1 MLLLVSLSSGEFTV
15 HTRDSKGISKLRLI
29 QLILPY
35 KISCIIVSLE
45 IPLLSLTDLE
55 AGCVDHGDVGT
66 QGVAEEVSSAE
77 ETLIIVSVSQC

>member
-1 MLLLVSLSSGEFTV
+1 MSQG
-15 HTRDSKGISKLRLI
+15 K
-29 QLILPY
+29 
-35 KISCIIVSLE
+35 KIIVIVSLE

-77 ETLIIVSVSQC
+77 KTPIIVTLLELFTEFGAV